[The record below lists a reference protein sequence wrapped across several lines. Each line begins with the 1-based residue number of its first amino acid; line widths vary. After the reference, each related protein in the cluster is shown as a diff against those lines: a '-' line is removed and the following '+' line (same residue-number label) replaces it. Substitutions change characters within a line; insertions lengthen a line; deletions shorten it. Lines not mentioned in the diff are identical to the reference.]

1 MKILYIFICLLN
13 SNYYLINSIDYLF
26 ILYYNINIKNT
37 NQKYIPLDIEYKEKL
52 LTKLNRSERI

>member
-13 SNYYLINSIDYLF
+13 SNYYLINNIDYLF

-37 NQKYIPLDIEYKEKL
+37 NEKYIPLDIEYKEKL
-52 LTKLNRSERI
+52 LIKLNRSERI